1 MDAANLLKPL
11 LARGKLRCIGATTL
25 AEYRKYIEKDSAFER
40 RFAQVLVDE
49 PDVPTTVSILRGL
62 KEKYETHHGVEIQD
76 SALVLAAQLAK
87 QYLTARRLPDSAIDL
102 IDEASS
108 SVKIQRETRPEAID
122 VLERKKLSLEVEI
135 HALEREKD
143 EASRERLEQAR
154 KALADVEE
162 ELSPMVEEYNQSKNV
177 ADAIQD
183 LKKRIDELKAKADD
197 AERRYDLAS
206 ASDIRYYSIPQ
217 RQKKLAEL
225 EERARQQGEQ
235 TSEVTSEMI
244 AEVVARW
251 TGIPVTSLVQ
261 SERQKLLKMEKTLS
275 KNVIGQPAAV
285 NAVANA
291 IRLNRSGLG
300 NSNRPIASFLLVGPS
315 GTGKTLLAKT
325 VAQSMFNSADAMI
338 RIDAS
343 EFSEKHSISRLV
355 GSTAGY
361 IGYEEGGQLTEY
373 VRRHP
378 YCLVL
383 VDEIEKASKEFV
395 MLFLQILDDG
405 RLTDGKGRVID
416 FRNTIIM
423 MTSNLGATFMTEH
436 PSEGDVDPAVKTLVN
451 DAITK
456 HFPPEFIN
464 RIDEIIFYRSL
475 TAKDIRRVV
484 EVRLKEIQD
493 RMAKN
498 GRKIKISVDE
508 QAKNWLAQAGYS
520 RKWNSMYGCGWAP
533 R

>member
-1 MDAANLLKPL
+1 
-11 LARGKLRCIGATTL
+11 
-25 AEYRKYIEKDSAFER
+25 
-40 RFAQVLVDE
+40 
-49 PDVPTTVSILRGL
+49 
-62 KEKYETHHGVEIQD
+62 
-76 SALVLAAQLAK
+76 
-87 QYLTARRLPDSAIDL
+87 
-102 IDEASS
+102 
-108 SVKIQRETRPEAID
+108 
-122 VLERKKLSLEVEI
+122 LSLEVEI

-143 EASRERLEQAR
+143 EASQERLENAR
-154 KALADVEE
+154 KTLADVEE
-162 ELSPMVEEYNQSKNV
+162 ELNPLVEEYNQNKNLS
-177 ADAIQD
+177 DAITD
-183 LKKRIDELKAKADD
+183 LRKKIDELKAKADD
-197 AERRYDLAS
+197 AERKYDLAS

-225 EERARQQGEQ
+225 EEKAKEQGEQ
-235 TSEVTSEMI
+235 ISQVTPEMI

-261 SERQKLLKMEKTLS
+261 SEREKLLKMEKILS
-275 KNVIGQPAAV
+275 KSVIGQPTAV
-285 NAVANA
+285 KAVANA

-325 VAQSMFNSADAMI
+325 VAQCMFNSADAMI

-343 EFSEKHSISRLV
+343 EFSEKHTVSRLV

-423 MTSNLGATFMTEH
+423 MTSNLGATYMTEN
-436 PSEGDVDPAVKTLVN
+436 PSEGDVDPAVKALVN

-464 RIDEIIFYRSL
+464 RIDDIIFYRSL
-475 TAKDIRRVV
+475 THKDIRRVV
-484 EVRLKEIQD
+484 EVRLKEIQE
-493 RMAKN
+493 RMVRN
-498 GRKIKISVDE
+498 GRKIKISVDDE
-508 QAKNWLAQAGYS
+508 AKQWLAQAGYS
-520 RKWNSMYGCGWAP
+520 PIYGARPLARVIQQELLNPLSKLILQGRIHDGEVARVTADMVKNRLVVMP
-533 R
+533 NHDLDVQMVEEDETDMTSDEDEDEEMIIEEVD